1 MRRTLL
7 GILSLVFL
15 MGAAGIFL
23 GGLAQEY
30 TLVLSVCLRMGTVL
44 GAMWLAYEQ
53 VHEIIRRTPPWV
65 MGGAALGLLVVVVR
79 PRAIAVV
86 GPLLAGAAALHWL
99 GKILNPMSQPKKKA
113 NRSQSPKDRSD

>member
-7 GILSLVFL
+7 GILSLALL
-15 MGAAGIFL
+15 MGAGGIFL
-23 GGLAQEY
+23 RGLVNEY
-30 TLVLSVCLRMGTVL
+30 PLVFSASLRMGLVL

-65 MGGAALGLLVVVVR
+65 MGGAALGLLIIVVR
-79 PRAIAVV
+79 PRAIVAV

-99 GKILNPMSQPKKKA
+99 GKILNPEPRLKKK
-113 NRSQSPKDRSD
+113 NSRTQSPEDRRN

>member
-1 MRRTLL
+1 MRRALL

-15 MGAAGIFL
+15 MGAGGIFL
-23 GGLAQEY
+23 SGLAQEH
-30 TLVLSVCLRMGTVL
+30 TLALSVCLRMGIVL

-79 PRAIAVV
+79 PRAIVAV

-99 GKILNPMSQPKKKA
+99 GKFLNPKPQSKKK
-113 NRSQSPKDRSD
+113 NGRPQPPQDRSD

>member
-7 GILSLVFL
+7 GILALVFL
-15 MGAAGIFL
+15 MTAGGIFL
-23 GGLAQEY
+23 RGLAHES
-30 TLVLSVCLRMGTVL
+30 TLALSVCLRMGLVL

-79 PRAIAVV
+79 PRAIIAV
-86 GPLLAGAAALHWL
+86 GPLLVSAAALYGL
-99 GKILNPMSQPKKKA
+99 GKFLKPVQRSKKK
-113 NRSQSPKDRSD
+113 NSPSRPPEDRSD